1 MLHYFI
7 VLLFD
12 IALAAVVLVAG
23 VKVVFEL
30 FNVVLLDVALF

>member
-12 IALAAVVLVAG
+12 IALAAVELVTT

>member
-7 VLLFD
+7 VLLCD
-12 IALAAVVLVAG
+12 IALAAAVLVAS